1 MGATQLEIARRCGV
15 DVSSVNKILG
25 RKRGPKFHEDTVY
38 KVFETARALGYDFSR
53 PSKSN
58 LVAFMRE
65 MLPDDLSDSAIAKR
79 RRLSISKVRRFRE
92 LLRRAEGA

>member
-1 MGATQLEIARRCGV
+1 
-15 DVSSVNKILG
+15 
-25 RKRGPKFHEDTVY
+25 
-38 KVFETARALGYDFSR
+38 
-53 PSKSN
+53 
-58 LVAFMRE
+58 